1 MSENNL
7 KNTSQTNWAKLEGM
21 TDEEIDT
28 SDSPPLDESF
38 FAEAELR
45 MPKGKVVVI
54 VNVDEETDAWFQAQG
69 GEYRSLMNAALRIYA
84 EAHKE
89 IRR

>member
-7 KNTSQTNWAKLEGM
+7 KNTSQTNWAKLETM

-28 SDSPPLDESF
+28 SDIPPLDEKF
-38 FAEAELR
+38 FANARMR
-45 MPKGKVVVI
+45 MPRGKIVVTVSVEKD
-54 VNVDEETDAWFQAQG
+54 VNDWYQAQG
-69 GEYRSLMNAALRIYA
+69 EESKALMSAALKIYA
-84 EAHKE
+84 EAHRE

>member
-7 KNTSQTNWAKLEGM
+7 KNTSQTNWANLEAM

-28 SDSPPLDESF
+28 SDIPPLDESF
-38 FAEAELR
+38 FAEAKLR
-45 MPKGKVVVI
+45 MPKGKVAVI
-54 VNVDEETDAWFQAQG
+54 INVDEETDAWFQAQG
-69 GEYRSLMNAALRIYA
+69 GEYRNLMNAALRIYA